1 MWTVLVFDPEGVSEG
16 QNFDTE
22 TEARRY
28 MKEELRWE
36 STESCEL
43 YNAEMAL
50 VEHQPS
56 SFTDGRK
63 GKTMTITTDRLERE
77 IDAISYVYQRLGT
90 SRDRLRACNTLP
102 LDSVTDAT
110 GSLLA
115 AQRLLNCALVKLGQ
129 AHAQV

>member
-1 MWTVLVFDPEGVSEG
+1 MWTVLVFDPEGGSEE

-50 VEHQPS
+50 VEHQPG
-56 SFTDGRK
+56 SFTD
-63 GKTMTITTDRLERE
+63 
-77 IDAISYVYQRLGT
+77 
-90 SRDRLRACNTLP
+90 
-102 LDSVTDAT
+102 
-110 GSLLA
+110 
-115 AQRLLNCALVKLGQ
+115 
-129 AHAQV
+129 